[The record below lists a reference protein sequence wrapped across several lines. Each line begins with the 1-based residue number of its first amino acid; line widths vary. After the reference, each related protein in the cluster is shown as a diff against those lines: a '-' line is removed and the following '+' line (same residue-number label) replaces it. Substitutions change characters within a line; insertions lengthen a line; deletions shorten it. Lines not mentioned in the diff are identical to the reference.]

1 MTKNKSSEF
10 KVNCMQPYKEQGGA
24 LGPSVLITWQKEGD
38 QFEWVNGYKK
48 SELISEAEFIARG
61 GKIYK
66 DPKQSKHD

>member
-38 QFEWVNGYKK
+38 QFEWVNDYKK
-48 SELISEAEFIARG
+48 AELISEAELDR
-61 GKIYK
+61 K
-66 DPKQSKHD
+66 SVV